1 MKYQVWILFLVTMM
15 ASVAADAGEYWKT
28 CNSCSGSQ
36 AQRAAFWAVPLE
48 TFGRHDAYVADF
60 DREIVRKY
68 NVRWRYDP
76 EFRDWESSIWQV
88 SVESYIQHEFAQIV
102 GVMKADVASLES
114 GRPVPGDV
122 VGSAFDL
129 VHNSVNQRRVAEYI
143 VGSMSLW
150 EAVGAPMF
158 VPLSIFRRIVDLNL
172 TVSVTFADGSTAR
185 FVLTGVD
192 GSLGE
197 LEYVFE
203 FVDGS
208 ARDAD
213 GNSIPGNVIE
223 AAPFEGTFSSNVSA
237 QRMANFIQTW
247 YSSSTGP
254 VIQCTSTQVG
264 NNIIVTCKR
273 T

>member
-1 MKYQVWILFLVTMM
+1 MKYQVWILVLATVM
-15 ASVAADAGEYWKT
+15 ASAAAEAGEYWKA

-48 TFGRHDAYVADF
+48 TFGRHDAYVLDF
-60 DREIVRKY
+60 DRETVRKY

-76 EFRDWESSIWQV
+76 EFGDWESSVWRV
-88 SVESYIQHEFAQIV
+88 SVESYIQHEFAQV
-102 GVMKADVASLES
+102 VSVMKADVASLEA
-114 GRPVPGDV
+114 GKLVPGSV

-129 VHNSVNQRRVAEYI
+129 VHNSVNQRRVADFI
-143 VGSMSLW
+143 IGNMSLW
-150 EAVGAPMF
+150 ETIGAPF
-158 VPLSIFRRIVDLNL
+158 YVPLSMFGRIVDLNL

-192 GSLGE
+192 GSLSE
-197 LEYVFE
+197 LKYVFE
-203 FVDGS
+203 LVDGS

-213 GNSIPGNVIE
+213 GNTIPRNVIE
-223 AAPFEGTFSSNVSA
+223 AAPFEGTFSTNVSA
-237 QRMANFIQTW
+237 QRMVNFIQSW

-254 VIQCTSTQVG
+254 SIQCTSKQVG